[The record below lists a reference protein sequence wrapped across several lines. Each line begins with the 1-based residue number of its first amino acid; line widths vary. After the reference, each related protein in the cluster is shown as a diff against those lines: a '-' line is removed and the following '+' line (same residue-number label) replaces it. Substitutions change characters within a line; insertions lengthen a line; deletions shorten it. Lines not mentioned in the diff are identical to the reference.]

1 MSPESE
7 AASGRFATVSSW
19 LPDGVLLLERG
30 SFHEE
35 LGKPF
40 EFQVDLLSTDPGLDL
55 REALGKRMVVEVDL
69 NSGATR
75 YFNGLVTRF
84 SFGETRGQ
92 YHQYRATLRPWIWL
106 LSRTSNCR
114 IFQNMTVPEIVK
126 AVFRSHGFGD
136 FDDKLAEAYRS
147 WDYLVQYRETDLNF
161 VNRILEQEGIYYF
174 FEHGAE
180 KHTLLLADSLSS
192 HAPTPGYEVVPF
204 LEPEVVASMPSD
216 LEYIDGWNAWRQL
229 QAGAFSATDFNFETP
244 KASLLNTLKGSED
257 DGNQAFEIFDYPG
270 EFKNADEGET
280 SVKLGLQEQA
290 ADVERLEGTGNS
302 HAPMAGGLFTLSDY
316 PRDDQNKQY
325 LVVSAS
331 CSVTVTL
338 YVSGTGAAGG
348 TDFHCSFVA
357 MDSQRQFRCPRRT
370 PKPVVQGPQ
379 TAIVVGP
386 SGEEIWTDQYGRV
399 KVQFHWDREGKDD
412 ENSSCWVRV
421 AQVWAGAKW
430 GSMHI
435 PRIGQEVIVD
445 FLEGDP
451 DRPIITGRV
460 YNADNMPPYDLPAN
474 QTQSGIKSRST
485 KGGAPSNFNEIRF
498 EDKKGSEEMFLQAEK
513 NQTTNVKHNRGATVG
528 GGDSISVGGDR
539 SVSVSGNLSVTVQ
552 GGGKGAVHSMLSVT
566 GKHGLHASDTI
577 EIDAPTHIK
586 LTCGGSSLLIEP
598 GKITLASGGRAIVV
612 LDANVLAQSSA
623 GSKVVLDANALAK
636 SSGGSQVLLDA
647 NVLAK
652 SSGGA
657 TVALDSNAAV
667 DGAKATV
674 TGKSETVV
682 SGGAGT
688 MKADG
693 GGVAIS
699 GPMVKVNG

>member
-1 MSPESE
+1 MSTE
-7 AASGRFATVSSW
+7 ADATNNRSATVSSW

-30 SFHEE
+30 NFHEE
-35 LGKPF
+35 LGRPF
-40 EFQVDLLSTDPGLDL
+40 EFQLDLLSRDPNLDIA
-55 REALGKRMVVEVDL
+55 ETLGKKIAIEVTL

-75 YFNGLVTRF
+75 YFNGLVSRF
-84 SFGETRGQ
+84 SFGETREQ
-92 YHQYRATLRPWIWL
+92 YHQYRATVRPWTWL

-114 IFQNMTVPEIVK
+114 IFQNMTVPDIVK
-126 AVFRSHGFGD
+126 AVFRAHGFGD
-136 FDDKLAEAYRS
+136 FDDRLADSYRS

-161 VNRILEQEGIYYF
+161 ISRILEQEGIYYF
-174 FEHGAE
+174 FEHDAE
-180 KHTLLLADSLSS
+180 KHTLVLADSPSS
-192 HAPTPGYEVVPF
+192 HAATPGYEVVPF
-204 LEPEVVASMPSD
+204 LQPEMVASMPSD
-216 LEYIDGWNAWRQL
+216 VEYVDGWNAWRQF

-244 KASLLNTLKGSED
+244 KASLLNTLQGPED

-270 EFKNADEGET
+270 EFNNAGEGEA
-280 SVKLGLQEQA
+280 SVKLGLQELA
-290 ADVERLEGTGNS
+290 AEVERVEGTGNS
-302 HAPMAGGLFTLSDY
+302 HALMAGGLFTLSDH
-316 PRDDQNKQY
+316 PRTDQNKEY
-325 LVVSAS
+325 LVISTS
-331 CSVTVTL
+331 WSVTVTL
-338 YVSGTGAAGG
+338 YASGSGPSGG
-348 TDFHCSFVA
+348 TDFHCSLVA

-370 PKPVVQGPQ
+370 PKPMVQGPQ
-379 TAIVVGP
+379 TAIVVGQA
-386 SGEEIWTDQYGRV
+386 GEEIWTDQYGRV
-399 KVQFHWDREGKDD
+399 KVQFHWDRDGKND

-421 AQVWAGAKW
+421 AQVWAGTKW
-430 GSMHI
+430 GAMHI

-498 EDKKGSEEMFLQAEK
+498 EDKKGSEELFIQAEK
-513 NQTTNVKHNRGATVG
+513 NQTINVKHDRGATIG

-539 SVSVSGNLSVTVQ
+539 SVTVSGNLSVTVQ
-552 GGGKGAVHSMLSVT
+552 GGGKSAVHSMQSVT

-598 GKITLASGGRAIVV
+598 GKITLASGGKAIVV

-623 GSKVVLDANALAK
+623 GSEVVLDANALAK
-636 SSGGSQVLLDA
+636 SSGGSQVLLDTT
-647 NVLAK
+647 VLAK

-657 TVALDSNAAV
+657 AVKLDSNAAV
-667 DGAKATV
+667 DGVKATV
-674 TGKSETVV
+674 TGKSEAVV

-688 MKADG
+688 AKFDG

-699 GPMVKVNG
+699 GPIVKVNE